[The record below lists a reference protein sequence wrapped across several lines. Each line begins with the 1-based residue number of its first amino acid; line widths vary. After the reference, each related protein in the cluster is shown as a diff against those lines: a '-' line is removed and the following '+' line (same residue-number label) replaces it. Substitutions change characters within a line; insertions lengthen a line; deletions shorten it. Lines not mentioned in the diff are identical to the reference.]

1 VELLPRIEAA
11 WKIGRKQLII
21 PTLGYTKRINVFVTL
36 LWPSRKIV
44 WNVFRRRRN
53 GEFRRHLS
61 HVLAHARRHKLK
73 KIIMFVDHASYHKT
87 KEVKKFRREHRDM
100 LRIKFL
106 GKKDPNSNPTE
117 CLVNKR
123 LNSAVSINRCH
134 ASIDELTHATRE
146 FLGRYNNI
154 YAT

>member
-1 VELLPRIEAA
+1 MELLPKVEAI
-11 WKIGRKQLII
+11 WRVGRKRLII
-21 PTLGYTKRINVFVTL
+21 PTLGYTRRINVFVTL
-36 LWPSRKIV
+36 FWPSKKII

-53 GEFRRHLS
+53 IEFRQHLS
-61 HVLAHARRHKLK
+61 HVLAYARRHKLK
-73 KIIMFVDHASYHKT
+73 KIVMFVDHAPYHKT
-87 KEVKKFRREHRDM
+87 GEVKKFRRKHRDV
-100 LRIKFL
+100 LRMKFL

-123 LNSAVSINRCH
+123 LNSAISVNRCH